1 MKSGLFTRRTGAL
14 LFICAFLG
22 LFAAPAAGFDIVSA
36 GRDSLQTEHGGFAL
50 EHSQGERSAIIDS
63 VSGEY
68 SRSSIISRMTGNSAN
83 SDSWEPTGGDPAE
96 PAVTTVPTTAPA
108 LMSWDVEK
116 ILAVREA
123 YQTRSRISQ
132 LSAYN
137 RIPRGV
143 PGGPAA
149 PVNNSSAVGDPM
161 SVVEANNRFA
171 FEMYHRL
178 AGDPGNAGENIF
190 FSPFSIS
197 AALAITGE
205 GARGQT
211 ADEIWSVFHFP
222 EDATVMR
229 EGYASIMAAIN
240 RGASGYIL
248 RTANAL
254 WAEQTYPFLPEYLST
269 ADQHYDAKTS
279 NLDFVGHPEES
290 RVIINDWVEEQ
301 TEDLIQDLIPPGVIN
316 PDTRLVITN
325 AIYFKGTW
333 VKQFDPEST
342 SNDNFRTASGE
353 IVQVPMMQR
362 TDEDAVYGYA
372 ETDRLQAL
380 SMPYASDDEHTL
392 SMIVILPKDGDLEA
406 VQEFLDAD
414 TLENI
419 RSSLASKQ
427 VEVYFPRFTM
437 ETKYSLAEAL
447 CSMGMPT
454 AFSPQADFSGM
465 DGTGCLLISDVIH
478 QAFVEVNEE
487 GTEAAAATAVV
498 MELTAY
504 IPPEPVPVFR
514 ADHPFIFFIQD
525 DETGNILFMGRVANP
540 ATS

>member
-14 LFICAFLG
+14 LCICAFLG
-22 LFAAPAAGFDIVSA
+22 LFAAPAAGFDIPSA
-36 GRDSLQTEHGGFAL
+36 GWDTPQTQLAGFAP
-50 EHSQGERSAIIDS
+50 EISQEQRSAIIDS

-68 SRSSIISRMTGNSAN
+68 SRSSAISGMTGNSAN

-96 PAVTTVPTTAPA
+96 PAVTTVPTTASA
-108 LMSWDVEK
+108 LMSWDVEE
-116 ILAVREA
+116 ILAVRDA

-143 PGGPAA
+143 PEPAP
-149 PVNNSSAVGDPM
+149 PVNHTTAVGDPM

-171 FEMYHRL
+171 FDMYHLL

-211 ADEIWSVFHFP
+211 ANEIWLVFHFP

-229 EGYASIMAAIN
+229 EGYASVMAFIN
-240 RGASGYIL
+240 RGASGYII
-248 RTANAL
+248 RTANAI

-269 ADQHYDAKTS
+269 AEQYYDAKTS

-290 RVIINDWVEEQ
+290 RTTINDWVEEQ
-301 TEDLIQDLIPPGVIN
+301 TEDRIQDLIPPGVIN

-333 VKQFDPEST
+333 VKQFDPEKTTDDS
-342 SNDNFRTASGE
+342 FRTGSGE

-362 TDEDAVYGYA
+362 TDEDAIYGYG

-380 SMPYASDDEHTL
+380 SMPYSSDDEHTL

-406 VQEFLDAD
+406 VQEFLDVD

-419 RSSLASKQ
+419 RSSLVSKQ

-447 CSMGMPT
+447 SSMGMPT
-454 AFSPQADFSGM
+454 AFSPQADLSGM
-465 DGTGCLLISDVIH
+465 DGTGGLLISDVIH

-504 IPPEPVPVFR
+504 IPFEPVPVFR
-514 ADHPFIFFIQD
+514 ADHPFIFLIQD